1 MYNGDAGKE
10 NKINNKYQIYWK
22 EGFLMP
28 KTKKAAAAA
37 EKEETKVTKAA
48 EKETR
53 AAEKVAEKAAEKVAE
68 KAVEKVEEKKA
79 VAKKAPAKK
88 APAKK
93 TAPNKPA
100 EAKVNFFVEFGGVQV
115 SVEKVVADVKAT
127 YGKDAKEVA
136 VYLKPEES
144 KAYFVADGES
154 GEMDVFFC

>member
-1 MYNGDAGKE
+1 
-10 NKINNKYQIYWK
+10 
-22 EGFLMP
+22 MP

-48 EKETR
+48 EKATK
-53 AAEKVAEKAAEKVAE
+53 AVEKVAEK
-68 KAVEKVEEKKA
+68 VEE
-79 VAKKAPAKK
+79 KK

-127 YGKDAKEVA
+127 YGKDAKEIA